1 MSEVSQVFR
10 SSLCLW
16 CVHNIKMFLD
26 FKLNVF
32 YRTTIQS
39 KNELIR
45 KKEEKKTFMLQ
56 LIFLCHV
63 IFVFLLFLGMGNVC

>member
-1 MSEVSQVFR
+1 
-10 SSLCLW
+10 
-16 CVHNIKMFLD
+16 MFLD

-32 YRTTIQS
+32 YHTTIQS

-56 LIFLCHV
+56 LILLCHV
-63 IFVFLLFLGMGNVC
+63 IFVFLLFLGMAMAVC

>member
-1 MSEVSQVFR
+1 
-10 SSLCLW
+10 
-16 CVHNIKMFLD
+16 MFLD
-26 FKLNVF
+26 FKLDVF
-32 YRTTIQS
+32 YHTTIQS

-63 IFVFLLFLGMGNVC
+63 IFVFLLFLGMAMAVC